1 MDVSPRAKLI
11 LAVGVVIGLAL
22 YLLIVDLG
30 VNAGR
35 VHHGVSVPGLDLGG
49 MTEAEAIP
57 KLEEIGTT
65 LRDAPIV
72 FTTPG
77 FDCRLAPRQLGWGPQ
92 PFDTFK
98 LAMKVGRSGGAL
110 RSLEQRLRAW
120 FGGTRIGWAGSLR
133 ASAVDRWLEDCE
145 TLAEGMQVDIDTER
159 LRVELERLVE
169 MWPREQVHDLPLASE
184 GIG

>member
-1 MDVSPRAKLI
+1 MEVSSRAKLI
-11 LAVGVVIGLAL
+11 IALAAVIGLAL
-22 YLLIVDLG
+22 YLVVLDLG

-57 KLEEIGTT
+57 KLEDLGSQ

-92 PFDTFK
+92 PFDTFRT
-98 LAMKVGRSGGAL
+98 AMRVGRSGGAL
-110 RSLEQRLRAW
+110 ISLRDRTRAW
-120 FGGTRIGWAGSLR
+120 FGGREVGWAGSLR
-133 ASAVDRWLEDCE
+133 TAAVERWLDDCE
-145 TLAEGMQVDIDTER
+145 ELAAGMGVAIDREG
-159 LRVELERLVE
+159 LRKELQRLVE
-169 MWPREQVHDLPLASE
+169 TWPRDQVYDLPLA
-184 GIG
+184 G